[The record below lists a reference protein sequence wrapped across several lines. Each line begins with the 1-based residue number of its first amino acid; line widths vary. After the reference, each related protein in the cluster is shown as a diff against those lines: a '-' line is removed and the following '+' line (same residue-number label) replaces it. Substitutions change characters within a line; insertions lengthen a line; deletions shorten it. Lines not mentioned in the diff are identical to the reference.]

1 MFRFIIV
8 FRQANERPYPRKSHH
23 FKLDEGMAH
32 GIEYIHPK
40 KVASKTKS
48 GHHQKNFLRAAK
60 VKKKV
65 RPFRYYAN
73 NKTIQ

>member
-32 GIEYIHPK
+32 GIEYIYPK
-40 KVASKTKS
+40 KSP
-48 GHHQKNFLRAAK
+48 
-60 VKKKV
+60 VKLN
-65 RPFRYYAN
+65 PG
-73 NKTIQ
+73 TIKRIF